1 MPKTPKLNGLAERM
15 NRTIMERVRSMLSDS
30 KLLKSYWA
38 KAMLTT
44 IYQINRSPSVPLK
57 GDVPLWVWSGKDV
70 SYKHR
75 KVFGC
80 LSYVHVALTT
90 SQNHAYSWGTQRFD
104 YRQRDILDKKVRSRD
119 MVFMEDKSIED

>member
-1 MPKTPKLNGLAERM
+1 MPKTPELNGLAKRI
-15 NRTIMERVRSMLSDS
+15 NRAIMERVRSMLSHA
-30 KLLKSYWA
+30 KLPKSNWA
-38 KAMLTT
+38 EAMTT
-44 IYQINRSPSVPLK
+44 VYLINRSPSVPLK

-104 YRQRDILDKKVRSRD
+104 YRQRDILDKKVVRSPNI
-119 MVFMEDKSIED
+119 VVKEDKTIKD